1 VLKVVNKMEEI
12 QTKQVPC
19 LDCDSTLEVV
29 DDIEIGDIL
38 VCEGCGVELEVVNNN
53 PTELDYL
60 YVQK

>member
-1 VLKVVNKMEEI
+1 MEEI

-38 VCEGCGVELEVVNNN
+38 VCEGCGVEEVVNNN